1 MPRYLSI
8 HFATTPMS
16 GPPSAEHMAQM
27 GKLMEDFTRSGK
39 LIATGA
45 LKKRDGDGF
54 NVTLEDGKLSVDDK
68 PTSDWMLGGGWA
80 ILQADNRPA
89 VIEDV
94 RAFLEVVGGG
104 RCEVMEL
111 FQPPGM

>member
-8 HFATTPMS
+8 HFATQPMS

-27 GKLMEDFTRSGK
+27 GKMVDEQMKAGR
-39 LIATGA
+39 LIMTGA

-54 NVTLEDGKLSVDDK
+54 NVSLEGGKYSVDEK
-68 PTSDWMLGGGWA
+68 PTADWMLGGGWA
-80 ILQADNRPA
+80 ILQADNRA
-89 VIEDV
+89 GVIDDV
-94 RAFLEVVGGG
+94 KKFLDVVGGG

-111 FQPPGM
+111 FQMPGD